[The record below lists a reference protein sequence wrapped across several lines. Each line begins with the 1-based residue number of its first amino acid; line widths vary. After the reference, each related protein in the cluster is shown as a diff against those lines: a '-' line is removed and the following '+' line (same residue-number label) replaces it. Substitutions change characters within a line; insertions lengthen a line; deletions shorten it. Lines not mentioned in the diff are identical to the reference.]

1 MCVRC
6 YLLSPRRATDDYW
19 IPVDSQTVALPLCA
33 YRFPIHSEVQCEFMK
48 YRALTLAYAQPPFVQ
63 PVYDFFVQGNDFIV
77 ISRRPEMTLLDLEVL
92 DSTLPEELLHLA
104 IYSTTMGLY
113 ALHKLKITVGYFGF
127 RQLVIL
133 PEGNVSISLTGL
145 FQYRCFTCYPK
156 WYDFLCLVDVVLK
169 RCLPPPTYAVQAK
182 RLPPLMKKSGCNLVG
197 SKRCSQAPFDRDLF
211 SLHLE
216 NVREEFSSDVLFL
229 FILNV
234 VQTCHWPSII
244 TSPYINT
251 FSFIPT
257 EDSGFRLFRVSECSN
272 TRDLRIYLA
281 SKTRTQEPEND
292 EFALA
297 GASTAMLA
305 NISGEEEVT
314 PDAHTSSTSADKT
327 EEKPSDAR
335 DSGSTPVFSGGANA
349 SSTDGDVGLRKHL
362 ADDVYVDLPVPEA
375 AEPCIFYGNDVVQ
388 RPLPG
393 APDLTDPA
401 AQINE
406 TITRILNK
414 VSTMEIFSADGLIDK
429 LVTIAHMT
437 NTTRMNRQA
446 TLREVCVE
454 AQRDGLR
461 LETPKL
467 LNIERPATFLAV
479 KINQGPEVALG
490 YGVVTQLIRGLM
502 RKLARFT
509 SLSEGEVIKSITFV
523 NDNQM
528 ILQDGKE
535 RLITVPPQLLV
546 VHTGYHV
553 ETINGQKVRKQ
564 DTLQGY
570 LEENQYAAPD
580 QESLIE
586 KLVGVNSYAPKQHK
600 DISRLGSFSTRSEN
614 SDLTELSLPRDFFL
628 ETAITKK
635 KSQGA
640 YEALEKVILTI
651 HKNTRAMTADQEM
664 EAIMLLRLFA
674 MNIQVP
680 FYLFRGRE
688 FPFNAV
694 PVTTPMSWEELS
706 VSPAVGHLAN
716 VVGRIGFDR
725 WVAFLEALHVC
736 IKDGTLLPRTSLY
749 WCLFF
754 FAYLGLTFCMVALH
768 NILSMRENFTI
779 ETLIEEFEPD
789 VPRKKEEQPV
799 RRRRG
804 QGEQPQASM
813 VVPDLDPNPGIF
825 PSASNVF
832 NAPSDQS
839 IAGLT
844 RSMAN
849 RTYVRADSQASQT
862 RKGLNLT
869 HSQSHDED
877 EVIEPRY
884 IHLDPGLYS
893 DNIRI
898 TQVAHSITN
907 YSFAP
912 LEALL
917 AKTLPMF
924 FTYAVQNPDF
934 SSTFNSLLANMSE
947 AILLRTSDVDTY
959 KFVRSLSR
967 YFTTSVFEVLQA
979 TNQSVDSI
987 PQKFAAPI
995 VVASNMTTIACPTE
1009 GLITAF
1015 SAIISYVDAAILDLN
1030 TTVVKRNTRVNVTK
1044 LPRVL
1049 NFRSCLERNT
1059 VNTVEDTYL
1068 QASVYLTA
1076 FTFNALLVNTAP
1088 QLETFEYGILK
1099 LSFTALRNLTSP
1111 EALQFIL
1118 SKARTPID
1126 YYTSVPLYT
1135 DPVEQQTMFR
1145 TYEQSVMHDAAENL
1159 GPGGDDGYDGLD
1171 TRGQY
1176 KQSMLVL
1183 YQQCE
1188 KPFCLCFPS
1197 VELCQNCRLE
1207 NEYIAIEKAKSETFF
1222 TDFYGFSFILRVFYE
1237 GYLLLS
1243 RKLVPTL
1250 LDAADSDIN
1259 FVFGLILR
1267 ESGASHSKILAC
1279 LDSVTDLPRNDEGDL
1294 ISTHGIAAIVP
1305 GALSRILAMPIR
1317 TPAEQVI
1324 RKCFEDYLAK
1334 AEPTKKTTTKPTLS
1348 KLPTAMRAPGLPP
1361 PSMTTP
1367 VQVAPNRN
1375 QRSEDKHSGT
1385 GLDSI
1390 TINDTY
1396 LTLIA
1401 RLIHAYY
1408 TDISLFDPEI
1418 VLILASLMSIDVYE
1432 RLRHLKITSPDLLLS
1447 LTFHIMVEAS
1457 YYASVERSGGVVPEL
1472 GRYQSVKSDLYAM
1485 GAQTQGGHREEDQD
1499 ESNILFGAMTE
1510 LNRDDSSTFT
1520 DSGGRAKCSTA
1531 TRHPSFMGIVSA
1543 CIHLINAIF
1552 KIYLQQFHQ
1561 NLTMLRGMQGYQ
1573 LNQQRELFT
1582 ESDPHVVVQTLFNLT
1597 FIFRDML
1604 KYIPHHFVDSIELLA
1619 TSPVL
1624 SSNNPRLWS
1633 LPPSRGGHGSA
1644 DHIVIFLSH
1653 IFTCRCYEYEALKL
1667 VMTIQLDHF
1676 KIMKFTHK
1684 DIEEMNPFRRQIE
1697 ALPTAETDIPQEKE
1711 HPSTSTIPKSESVE
1725 NQQKQVT
1732 NSVVHQQ
1739 TDLVDAEPDSPE
1751 EREEQ
1756 EEKEEKE
1763 ELVEAS
1769 VGRVQTP
1776 EDPEPPLLVGLPEIL
1791 EFPESL
1797 DQTDTE
1803 TPNPQVIR
1811 EENGQGGEIFANSTA
1826 TSAARSSFDTDTP
1839 VEVPSHSELSLHLQ
1853 PAEGLAEQNVLF
1865 DQRDDNTICIS
1876 LDAHKVPTID
1886 PHAILGGGQQR
1897 SFSSSPRSQSGRPHP
1912 ISNFLFEALQ
1922 LVLIST
1928 NTSRALAFGI
1938 DGINAIVRMA
1948 AYTRFPQLLPIIYR
1962 TLDYH
1967 YIKYVWQRRGIDV
1980 TTDLFVDTIVALR
1993 ECCRPRPVKEKD
2005 GRVTFSA
2012 PDDIT
2017 LPTFLQL
2024 KDSLIYGC
2032 IELKAKARQVVLA
2045 YVSEAS
2051 LLDSFWRDSVG
2062 INFMQ
2067 LIDKLCCNNL
2077 FIYDYFEDYRKPE
2090 QQNDS
2095 VISDDDFVRGLKM
2108 TELTDI
2114 TILLRNAVEHDAI
2127 TRDVAPFLRVYKQ
2140 ILAFKDNV
2148 STMYDDT
2155 VTRLITR
2162 ALYPLKLLSKKNGYE
2177 IIVELGNLLASC
2189 LDIEDQKLQVSIVEV
2204 LNSGIAG
2211 VYIRLKPFLKLKVD
2225 SSEPSHS
2232 ATDEVHGRPL
2242 ISAMGDSR
2250 MSIRLSQSHAHRTT
2264 DSLDSII
2271 HFERNKD
2278 VQELFTGTESTLF
2291 DLDSLHRSQQENTPI
2306 GSGMTSLGSSH
2317 VLTGGT
2323 TGLGSF
2329 MAVGS
2334 SLSASRMMPGIGAS
2348 MMGSISMRGNIAL
2361 AGSLAIPARTAPMQT
2376 PVRQPNRP
2384 NQSSS
2389 LAIHRDS
2396 NVEDRDGEE
2405 DGKEEEDGKGTEP
2418 GAEKADVGDETP
2430 DKLPTL
2436 PPTAKKKNK
2445 KGKEEAD
2452 DMEQLFSS
2460 DPYRD
2465 LVLTPDL
2472 KVALDAIEAAMET
2485 FLSKFV
2491 YISQDQNV
2499 QLILSLLSILNFIYL
2514 LHLNMGL
2521 FTRHNLLPALIECIR
2536 TKPLEVK
2543 KVAVNLFGRL
2553 ILNRDVRKKVI
2564 DINGVRYMRQ
2574 VMNTHSDPEFR
2585 GAVNDIITML
2595 KGGKVE
2601 KN

>member
-1 MCVRC
+1 MCVCC

-19 IPVDSQTVALPLCA
+19 IPVDSQTVSLPLCA
-33 YRFPIHSEVQCEFMK
+33 YRFPIHSAVQCEFMK

-63 PVYDFFVQGNDFIV
+63 PVYDFFIQGSDFIV
-77 ISRRPEMTLLDLEVL
+77 ISRRPEMTLLDFEVL
-92 DSTLPEELLHLA
+92 DSSIPAELLHLA

-113 ALHKLKITVGYFGF
+113 ALHKLKITVGYFGL

-145 FQYRCFTCYPK
+145 FQYKCYTCYPK
-156 WYDFLCLVDVVLK
+156 WYDFLCLVDIVLK
-169 RCLPPPTYAVQAK
+169 RCLPAPTYAVQAK

-216 NVREEFSSDVLFL
+216 NIREEFSSDVLFL
-229 FILNV
+229 FVLNV

-244 TSPYINT
+244 TAPYINT
-251 FSFIPT
+251 FSFIPA
-257 EDSGFRLFRVSECSN
+257 EDTGFRLFRVSECSN

-297 GASTAMLA
+297 GASTGMLA
-305 NISGEEEVT
+305 NISGEEDVT
-314 PDAHTSSTSADKT
+314 PDAHTSSTSVDKT
-327 EEKPSDAR
+327 DDKPSETK
-335 DSGSTPVFSGGANA
+335 DSGSTPIFSGANV
-349 SSTDGDVGLRKHL
+349 SSTEGDRSVRKHL

-406 TITRILNK
+406 TINRILNR
-414 VSTMEIFSADGLIDK
+414 VSTMEIFSADGIIDK

-461 LETPKL
+461 LETPRL

-479 KINQGPEVALG
+479 KINQGPEVSLG

-523 NDNQM
+523 NDNEI

-535 RLITVPPQLLV
+535 RLISVPPQLLV
-546 VHTGYHV
+546 VHTGYHL
-553 ETINGQKVRKQ
+553 ETINGQKVRKR

-586 KLVGVNSYAPKQHK
+586 KLVGVNSHAPKQHK
-600 DISRLGSFSTRSEN
+600 DISRIGSFSTRSEN
-614 SDLTELSLPRDFFL
+614 SDLIELTLPRDFFV

-674 MNIQVP
+674 INIQVP

-688 FPFNAV
+688 FPFNAI
-694 PVTTPMSWEELS
+694 PVTVPMSWEELS
-706 VSPAVGHLAN
+706 VPPAVGHLAN

-725 WVAFLEALHVC
+725 WATFLEALHVC
-736 IKDGTLLPRTSLY
+736 IKDGTLLPRISLY

-754 FAYLGLTFCMVALH
+754 FTYIDLTFCMITSH
-768 NILSMRENFTI
+768 NILSMRDSFTI
-779 ETLIEEFEPD
+779 EALFEEFEPEL
-789 VPRKKEEQPV
+789 PRKKEDST

-813 VVPDLDPNPGIF
+813 IVQELDPNPGMF

-839 IAGLT
+839 IAGFT

-849 RTYVRADSQASQT
+849 RTHVRADSQASQT

-869 HSQSHDED
+869 YSQSHDED
-877 EVIEPRY
+877 ELVEPRY
-884 IHLDPGLYS
+884 THLDPSLYS

-898 TQVAHSITN
+898 TQVAQSLTTYN
-907 YSFAP
+907 FAP
-912 LEALL
+912 LEVLI

-924 FTYAVQNPDF
+924 FSYAVQSPDF
-934 SSTFNSLLANMSE
+934 SSTFNSLLANLSE

-967 YFTTSVFEVLQA
+967 YFTTSIFEVLQA

-987 PQKFAAPI
+987 PQKFTAPI
-995 VVASNMTTIACPTE
+995 VVAPNMTTIACPTE
-1009 GLITAF
+1009 GLISAF

-1044 LPRVL
+1044 LPRIL

-1059 VNTVEDTYL
+1059 VNTVEDSYL
-1068 QASVYLTA
+1068 QASVYITA

-1088 QLETFEYGILK
+1088 QPDNFEYGMLK
-1099 LSFTALRNLTSP
+1099 LSFTALRNLMSP

-1126 YYTSVPLYT
+1126 YYASVPLYI

-1145 TYEQSVMHDAAENL
+1145 TYEQSVVHDATENL
-1159 GPGGDDGYDGLD
+1159 GPGGDDGYDTLD

-1188 KPFCLCFPS
+1188 KPFCLCYPS
-1197 VELCQNCRLE
+1197 MELCQNCRLE
-1207 NEYIAIEKAKSETFF
+1207 NEYLAMEKNKSETFF

-1250 LDAADSDIN
+1250 LGAVDSDIS

-1267 ESGASHSKILAC
+1267 ESGANHSKILAC

-1294 ISTHGIAAIVP
+1294 TSTYGIATIVP
-1305 GALSRILAMPIR
+1305 GAISRILSMPIR

-1334 AEPTKKTTTKPTLS
+1334 AEPVKKTTTKPTQS

-1361 PSMTTP
+1361 PSMTAP
-1367 VQVAPNRN
+1367 IQVGLNRN
-1375 QRSEDKHSGT
+1375 QRSEDRHSGT

-1418 VLILASLMSIDVYE
+1418 VLILASLMSTDVYA
-1432 RLRHLKITSPDLLLS
+1432 RLRHTTVTSPDLLLS
-1447 LTFHIMVEAS
+1447 MTFHIMVEAS
-1457 YYASVERSGGVVPEL
+1457 YYASIERSGGVIPEH
-1472 GRYQSVKSDLYAM
+1472 GRFQNDKNDLYAM
-1485 GAQTQGGHREEDQD
+1485 GGQTRHTKEEDDD
-1499 ESNILFGAMTE
+1499 ENNILFGAMTE
-1510 LNRDDSSTFT
+1510 LNRDGSSTFS
-1520 DSGGRAKCSTA
+1520 DPGGKVRSITA
-1531 TRHPSFMGIVSA
+1531 SRHPSFMGIVST

-1552 KIYLQQFHQ
+1552 EVYLQQFSQ
-1561 NLTMLRGMQGYQ
+1561 NLTMLRGMQAYQ

-1582 ESDPHVVVQTLFNLT
+1582 ESEPHIVIQTLFNLSY
-1597 FIFRDML
+1597 IYRDML
-1604 KYIPHHFVDSIELLA
+1604 KFIPHHFVDTIELLA

-1633 LPPSRGGHGSA
+1633 LPPSRKGQGIA
-1644 DHIVIFLSH
+1644 DHLVIFLSH

-1667 VMTIQLDHF
+1667 VMTIQLEHF
-1676 KIMKFTHK
+1676 KIMKFTYK
-1684 DIEEMNPFRRQIE
+1684 DIDEMNPFKRQ
-1697 ALPTAETDIPQEKE
+1697 AELAPPSSSAEFEMVQERDQ
-1711 HPSTSTIPKSESVE
+1711 PFTSTLPITESVE
-1725 NQQKQVT
+1725 KQRKQVT
-1732 NSVVHQQ
+1732 DSVVHQKA
-1739 TDLVDAEPDSPE
+1739 DLVEEPEP
-1751 EREEQ
+1751 Q
-1756 EEKEEKE
+1756 E

-1769 VGRVQTP
+1769 VRREPTP
-1776 EDPEPPLLVGLPEIL
+1776 EDPEKTLPDLPEIL
-1791 EFPESL
+1791 EFPEPL
-1797 DQTDTE
+1797 DQTNIE
-1803 TPNPQVIR
+1803 TPNPQAIQD
-1811 EENGQGGEIFANSTA
+1811 ELQDENDQHEILANSIT
-1826 TSAARSSFDTDTP
+1826 TSAARSSYDTDTP
-1839 VEVPSHSELSLHLQ
+1839 VEMQSHSELSIHLQ
-1853 PAEGLAEQNVLF
+1853 PTDGIAEQNILF
-1865 DQRDDNTICIS
+1865 DQREDNTIHIS
-1876 LDAHKVPTID
+1876 LNAHKVPTID

-1897 SFSSSPRSQSGRPHP
+1897 SFSTTPKAYPGRPHP
-1912 ISNFLFEALQ
+1912 LSNFIFEALQ

-1938 DGINAIVRMA
+1938 DGINSIVKMA
-1948 AYTRFPQLLPIIYR
+1948 AHTRFPQLLPIIYR
-1962 TLDYH
+1962 ALDYH
-1967 YIKYVWQRRGIDV
+1967 YIKYVWQHRGIDV
-1980 TTDLFVDTIVALR
+1980 TTDLFVDTVVALR
-1993 ECCRPRPVKEKD
+1993 ECCRARLVKENGK
-2005 GRVTFSA
+2005 VTLLE

-2017 LPTFLQL
+2017 MPTFLQL

-2032 IELKAKARQVVLA
+2032 IELKAKARQAVLA

-2051 LLDSFWRDSVG
+2051 LLDSFWRDSIG

-2067 LIDKLCCNNL
+2067 VIDKLCCNNL
-2077 FIYDYFEDYRKPE
+2077 FIYDYFEECRKPV

-2114 TILLRNAVEHDAI
+2114 TILLRNAVEHDSI
-2127 TRDVAPFLRVYKQ
+2127 TRDVSPFLRVYKQ

-2148 STMYDDT
+2148 STMYEDT
-2155 VTRLITR
+2155 ATRLITR

-2189 LDIEDQKLQVSIVEV
+2189 LDIEDQKLQASVVDI

-2211 VYIRLKPFLKLKVD
+2211 TYIRLKPFLKLKVD

-2232 ATDEVHGRPL
+2232 TPDEAHGRPL
-2242 ISAMGDSR
+2242 ISGMGDSR

-2264 DSLDSII
+2264 GSLDSII
-2271 HFERNKD
+2271 HFERFKD

-2291 DLDSLHRSQQENTPI
+2291 DLDSIQRSQQENTPI
-2306 GSGMTSLGSSH
+2306 GSGATSLGSSH
-2317 VLTGGT
+2317 ILTGGIS
-2323 TGLGSF
+2323 GLGSF
-2329 MAVGS
+2329 MAVGN
-2334 SLSASRMMPGIGAS
+2334 SLSASRMLPGIGAS
-2348 MMGSISMRGNIAL
+2348 MMGSISMRGNPAL
-2361 AGSLAIPARTAPMQT
+2361 SGSLAIPSRPTPMQT
-2376 PVRQPNRP
+2376 ATRHQNKPS
-2384 NQSSS
+2384 QSSS
-2389 LAIHRDS
+2389 LALHRDS
-2396 NVEDRDGEE
+2396 NVEDGDGDGDEDGPEPNQEVETERNDPDGE
-2405 DGKEEEDGKGTEP
+2405 
-2418 GAEKADVGDETP
+2418 AP
-2430 DKLPTL
+2430 DKPPVL
-2436 PPTAKKKNK
+2436 PPTTKKKNK

-2452 DMEQLFSS
+2452 DVEQLFSS

-2465 LVLTPDL
+2465 VVLTPDL
-2472 KVALDAIEAAMET
+2472 KVALDAIETAMET

-2499 QLILSLLSILNFIYL
+2499 QLSLSLLSILNFIYL

-2521 FTRHNLLPALIECIR
+2521 FTRHNILPALIECIR

-2543 KVAVNLFGRL
+2543 KVAVSLFGRL

-2585 GAVNDIITML
+2585 GLVNDIIMML
-2595 KGGKVE
+2595 KGGKAE
-2601 KN
+2601 KG